1 MKEQNSDTYVRIYFK
16 SYLHNDRFSSF
27 YIVTRIMWIGK
38 KKEKQSPARELV
50 LGLFVV
56 FMFGLLFLTFEDNGI
71 SWMKSETPG
80 KAWERLETGIGVNFV
95 PFKTIRNYLK
105 YSTDADNVLVNLGGN
120 VLMFVPWGL
129 GLPLLW
135 RKFQSFG
142 KVMFTSLML
151 PIFIEFCQLF
161 IGRSVDVDDVI
172 LNFAGGV
179 LGGMLYLVI
188 RKLFPK
194 IEKMA
199 K

>member
-1 MKEQNSDTYVRIYFK
+1 MAAF
-16 SYLHNDRFSSF
+16 LPF
-27 YIVTRIMWIGK
+27 YIVTRVMWIGK

-135 RKFQSFG
+135 RKFRSVW
-142 KVMFTSLML
+142 KVMFASVLL

-161 IGRSVDVDDVI
+161 IGRSVDIDDVI

-179 LGGMLYLVI
+179 LGGLLYLVLK
-188 RKLFPK
+188 KLFPK

>member
-1 MKEQNSDTYVRIYFK
+1 MSGYI
-16 SYLHNDRFSSF
+16 SSLICIMTAFLPF